1 MTELEL
7 EDLGA
12 SLQNLEGISSGD
24 EELAEL
30 GENPQSYKVPLTG
43 QGTWSTAQS
52 CGVSRM

>member
-30 GENPQSYKVPLTG
+30 GENPQSFKVPLTG
-43 QGTWSTAQS
+43 QGT
-52 CGVSRM
+52 